1 MSSLTLL
8 FRVCFLLHASSFKV
22 GPDSLDRQVRDVRRD
37 KSRAE
42 DGLRKPCRETA
53 RLGGTQCKQGKPKH
67 RAAGCR

>member
-8 FRVCFLLHASSFKV
+8 FWVCFLLHASSFKV
-22 GPDSLDRQVRDVRRD
+22 GPDRQVRDVSRD

-42 DGLRKPCRETA
+42 DGLTKPCRETA
-53 RLGGTQCKQGKPKH
+53 RLGDAQCKQGKPRH